1 MNLDRAVV
9 ELVVVDSVVDR
20 LGGRSSLSLVVLV
33 LDEGCRDLTLLLP
46 WKDRLVGATVV
57 VVLVDEVEV
66 ELLDG
71 GFLPLLGEVAE
82 DGFGLNLRRLPPMEG
97 RLLVGLSVVVVV
109 SSSVVVG
116 GSVVVVVV
124 VSSTSCDLASFRSV
138 VLSKTLLTAS
148 SSSTSGEDIVVGVSD
163 VNRGVG
169 PSVVVVVET
178 SETTKFGRTGNLGT
192 SLLPYRKT
200 LDTGFRG
207 CGCLSALMKASL
219 ACEAAD
225 LA

>member
-1 MNLDRAVV
+1 MNLDRTVV
-9 ELVVVDSVVDR
+9 VLVVVDSVVDR

-46 WKDRLVGATVV
+46 WKDRLVGAAVV

-71 GFLPLLGEVAE
+71 GFLPLLDDVAE

-97 RLLVGLSVVVVV
+97 RLLVGLSVVVV

-124 VSSTSCDLASFRSV
+124 ASSTSCDLASFRSV
-138 VLSKTLLTAS
+138 ALSKTLLTAS
-148 SSSTSGEDIVVGVSD
+148 SSSTSGEDIVVGVSE
-163 VNRGVG
+163 VIIGVE

-207 CGCLSALMKASL
+207 WGCLSALMKASL